1 MKIKNAKLYETEI
14 REKIWEIWYDEKY
27 QYYFGTDWRRDF
39 SLADAENS
47 PCHHDFAIFNDDDE
61 LIGYIGYSIDL
72 ESRIAERFGAIN
84 FSDDKLIFGKVICQI
99 IKDCFLKFGMNVVEW
114 CVICGNPIEKS
125 YDRLCERYGGRIVG
139 VKRRRAKDMAGNP
152 CDFKMYEILR
162 EDFLEAINK

>member
-14 REKIWEIWYDEKY
+14 REKMWEIWYDERY

-39 SLADAENS
+39 SLGDTENS

-72 ESRIAERFGAIN
+72 ELRIAERFGAIN
-84 FSDDKLIFGKVICQI
+84 FSNDKLTFGKAMCQI
-99 IKDCFLKFGMNVVEW
+99 IKNCFMKFGIEIVEW
-114 CVICGNPIEKS
+114 CVVRGNPIEKS
-125 YDRLCERYGGRIVG
+125 YDRMCEKYGGRIVG
-139 VKRRRAKDMAGNP
+139 VKHKRAKDIAGNF

-162 EDFLEAINK
+162 EDFLKKMNK